1 MAILRPPLL
10 PLGLLLCLWLLC
22 SLASCTNPAV
32 ECKPITSVTNKL
44 PSYIDVYPWDYESN
58 KLYTVSL
65 IVEPNITSV
74 ILEARDQH
82 DSVVG
87 SWQNPSISCEG
98 RAEYNLKGQI
108 RTLFEAKWMSPKS
121 TDICSVTIYVYC
133 ANLLRHAELAPL
145 TLSRVGAPSG
155 ENAKHFPVRSIT
167 PPGHRPTAAPRR
179 TTPAPRRT
187 TPAPQRTT
195 PAPPKPTISHPTP
208 TTPHPTPTT
217 PHPTPTTPHPTP
229 TTPHPTP
236 TTSHPKPTTS
246 HPKPTTSHPKPTTTN
261 HKHTTRN
268 SANRAF
274 LSPVREAIQILLIFL
289 TSTLLF

>member
-22 SLASCTNPAV
+22 SPASCTNPTAK
-32 ECKPITSVTNKL
+32 CKPICSVTNKR
-44 PSYIDVYPWDYESN
+44 PSYIDIYPRGYESN

-74 ILEARDQH
+74 ILEARDQNN
-82 DSVVG
+82 SVIG
-87 SWQNPSISCEG
+87 SWQNPSQSCEG

-121 TDICSVTIYVYC
+121 MNISSVMIYIYC
-133 ANLLRHAELAPL
+133 TTFLRHAELAVL
-145 TLSRVGAPSG
+145 ILSRVGAPSA
-155 ENAKHFPVRSIT
+155 ENTKHFPVRSIT
-167 PPGHRPTAAPRR
+167 SPGHRPT
-179 TTPAPRRT
+179 PAPRK
-187 TPAPQRTT
+187 PT
-195 PAPPKPTISHPTP
+195 PAPPKPTPDPPKPTTSHPTP

-217 PHPTPTTPHPTP
+217 PPTTPHPTP
-229 TTPHPTP
+229 TMTQE
-236 TTSHPKPTTS
+236 
-246 HPKPTTSHPKPTTTN
+246 KPTTTH
-261 HKHTTRN
+261 HKHTTKN

>member
-22 SLASCTNPAV
+22 SPASCINPTV
-32 ECKPITSVTNKL
+32 ECKPICSVTNKL
-44 PSYIDVYPWDYESN
+44 PSYIDIYPWDYDSN

-65 IVEPNITSV
+65 IVESNITSV
-74 ILEARDQH
+74 ILEARDKH

-87 SWQNPSISCEG
+87 SWQNPSRSCEG
-98 RAEYNLKGQI
+98 RAEYDLRGQI

-121 TDICSVTIYVYC
+121 TNISSVTIYVYSI
-133 ANLLRHAELAPL
+133 NVLRHAELAPL
-145 TLSRVGAPSG
+145 TLSRA
-155 ENAKHFPVRSIT
+155 
-167 PPGHRPTAAPRR
+167 
-179 TTPAPRRT
+179 
-187 TPAPQRTT
+187 
-195 PAPPKPTISHPTP
+195 APPKPTPAPRKPTTSHPTPTTTHPTP
-208 TTPHPTPTT
+208 TTPHM
-217 PHPTPTTPHPTP
+217 TP

-246 HPKPTTSHPKPTTTN
+246 HPKPTTSHQKPTKPHPTPTMTQEKPTTTH
-261 HKHTTRN
+261 HKHTTKN

-274 LSPVREAIQILLIFL
+274 LSPMREAIQILLIFL